1 MVSVRTRDLALHAG
15 WQRPER
21 QSKEFSSCNAPFAF
35 KLFCPARVAMVLYD
49 EDDELRHRIQC
60 QESIVVISR
69 TKAI

>member
-1 MVSVRTRDLALHAG
+1 MPVGNDQNDNRKNFRHVMHLRI
-15 WQRPER
+15 QVI
-21 QSKEFSSCNAPFAF
+21 
-35 KLFCPARVAMVLYD
+35 CPARVAMVLYD